1 MKSEE
6 FLKLIKRIEE
16 VNADPILIPVK
27 ANSKEPDV
35 SVSIKENLD
44 KVRLTPQEAIKRLEE
59 GKNVGIY
66 AFPHGLCFVDIE
78 SDFVDLIDFE
88 TFTVKTRDGGRHYYF
103 LNSGIDRNYI
113 LKADGKKIGELR
125 ANWQYVL
132 TPGSYVPSEKND
144 GYYRVVKDLPIAKL
158 DFEALRRFIE
168 DEQKERAITPQP
180 RKGFKNRF
188 GISLKAILKFDGKL
202 KELLENLN
210 HPDYPSR
217 SEADFAAVDRL
228 WYWGFSEEDIK
239 EILRNY
245 RFYEKTERDDYLNH
259 SVEKAISTFSA
270 ERFDPVKNPQEFLKL
285 CSIENELNKVK
296 EVNEI
301 AFFKCIRGVE
311 NEVKGNGVEI
321 KNRKNIDLPDL
332 PNPLNPDLLTKF
344 FDKNHFIAKR
354 LADLILQEKRFIT
367 LTDTEEVWY
376 YDETEGVWK
385 PNGEIIIKE
394 LCERYLGEE
403 TNTHRVNEVIG
414 HIQRLTY
421 VDRSIFDRN
430 IELIALENGV
440 LNLRTGELLPFNPDY
455 YLTVKIPIKFNP
467 EADCPNIKQF
477 FKEIVHE
484 SDVPVLFEMFGYCL
498 WRDYFIHKAFMLIG
512 SGRNGKTT
520 LMNLLERFLGKRNV
534 SNVPLQEFE
543 ENRFVASE
551 LFCKLANIYDD
562 LSSEALRNT
571 GLFKILT
578 GQGTVRAERK
588 FQSGFYF
595 KNYAKLIFTCNQ
607 LPESRDNSDAFFARW
622 IILNFPNQFIGDKR
636 KPNLIKELTTE
647 EELSG
652 LLNNAIL
659 ALWNLLQRGE
669 FSDGR
674 SIEEMR
680 EIYVRMSDPV
690 SAFIQD
696 CLIFDSEAKTP
707 KFEVYQ
713 AFCDYCREN
722 KLPII
727 ADSVFARKL
736 RAILGTKISEVRL
749 RRGNDRITA
758 WLGIRLKPRIIEE
771 NGFFICSNCK
781 KKFTTKESAQEHVDL
796 SVEHPEICREEIDEL
811 NLNNLDSFE
820 IVKVIKS

>member
-1 MKSEE
+1 MLYRLLE
-6 FLKLIKRIEE
+6 
-16 VNADPILIPVK
+16 ADISPILIPIKV
-27 ANSKEPDV
+27 NSKEPDV

-132 TPGSYVPSEKND
+132 TPGSYVPSEKDD
-144 GYYRVVKDLPIAKL
+144 GYYRVVKDLPITKL
-158 DFEALRRFIE
+158 DFEALKRFIE

-188 GISLKAILKFDGKL
+188 GISLETILKFDGKL

-210 HPDYPSR
+210 HPDYSSR

-239 EILRNY
+239 AILRLY
-245 RFYEKTERDDYLNH
+245 RLYEKTERDDYLNH
-259 SVEKAISTFSA
+259 TLEKAISTFSG

-285 CSIENELNKVK
+285 CSIENELNNVQ
-296 EVNEI
+296 EVQEVQEN
-301 AFFKCIRGVE
+301 AFFKCSCGQEI
-311 NEVKGNGVEI
+311 EVSNRVGGNKDKEKLGLLG
-321 KNRKNIDLPDL
+321 LPVQISD
-332 PNPLNPDLLTKF
+332 F

-354 LADLILQEKRFIT
+354 LADRILQEMKFIT
-367 LTDTEEVWY
+367 LIDTEEIWY
-376 YDETEGVWK
+376 YDETEGMWK

-484 SDVPVLFEMFGYCL
+484 SDVSVLFEMFGYCL

-520 LMNLLERFLGKRNV
+520 LVNLLERFLGKRNV
-534 SNVPLQEFE
+534 SNVPFQEFE

-562 LSSEALRNT
+562 LGSEALRNT

-696 CLIFDSEAKTP
+696 CLVLDSEAKTP

-727 ADSVFARKL
+727 ADNSFARRL
-736 RAILGTKISEVRL
+736 RALLGNKVVEVRL
-749 RRGNDRITA
+749 SREGERIRA
-758 WLGIRLKPRIIEE
+758 WSGIRLKPRIIEE